1 MPKRW
6 SPTHGGLYSIQYYV
20 IKIVND
26 LLQKCCFLR
35 VFWFPP
41 PKKTD
46 RHHIAEIL
54 LILALSN
61 ISLTLTPRGDHIGDV
76 MTALGVI
83 NSWFDPWSN
92 QTKCNKIGLCC
103 FSAKHATL
111 YCGEWAN
118 IWWMRVREMY
128 QIGTCLLVDRQKVTH
143 PPHNFAYNSCLFLPW
158 YNWKRRQLELIS
170 LTPPLFIEVSV

>member
-1 MPKRW
+1 
-6 SPTHGGLYSIQYYV
+6 V

-118 IWWMRVREMY
+118 IWWMRVRKMY
-128 QIGTCLLVDRQKVTH
+128 QIGTTCLLVDRQKVTH